1 MRGKSI
7 ILWDLDGT
15 LTDPEEGIT
24 KAVQHSLRAFGIEIP
39 DRRRLYPF
47 IGPPLKDSYMRE
59 FAFTQEEADLA
70 IAKYR
75 EYFSVTGLYENIPY
89 DGIEG
94 LLHDLQK
101 AGKTLLVATSKPT
114 VFAARILEHFRLL
127 PYFHGVYG
135 SELDGTRVEK
145 ADVIR
150 YALEQERITAL
161 SRCVMV
167 GDRDYD
173 VLGAHRNGLEAI
185 GVTYGYGSRE
195 ELIQAGAEAV
205 AEDVN
210 GLRQLLL

>member
-89 DGIEG
+89 DGIAQQLAVRFPEPSRQRTG
-94 LLHDLQK
+94 CPKNRLN
-101 AGKTLLVATSKPT
+101 P
-114 VFAARILEHFRLL
+114 VFGNILCQHL
-127 PYFHGVYG
+127 
-135 SELDGTRVEK
+135 
-145 ADVIR
+145 
-150 YALEQERITAL
+150 
-161 SRCVMV
+161 
-167 GDRDYD
+167 
-173 VLGAHRNGLEAI
+173 
-185 GVTYGYGSRE
+185 
-195 ELIQAGAEAV
+195 
-205 AEDVN
+205 
-210 GLRQLLL
+210 